1 MTITTVNEV
10 KRMHGT
16 NADRLAFAGY
26 ASVAVIFYETDTN
39 SEYEWNGA
47 EWILKS
53 INGAVCVTQS
63 TLTAGERVTADVIAV
78 EQQFEYETVAAS
90 QTTQALGA
98 VGAIGDFL
106 HSIIITAS
114 TGTITIFDGAT
125 AVVVIPA
132 GALGVWPINLVSVVG
147 AWNITTA
154 AATSCTA
161 VGRFS

>member
-1 MTITTVNEV
+1 MAIEV
-10 KRMHGT
+10 I
-16 NADRLAFAGY
+16 D
-26 ASVAVIFYETDTN
+26 
-39 SEYEWNGA
+39 GA
-47 EWILKS
+47 
-53 INGAVCVTQS
+53 ACVTQS
-63 TLTAGERVTADVIAV
+63 TLTAGERVNADVIAV

-125 AVVVIPA
+125 SVAVIPA
-132 GALGVWPINLVSVVG
+132 GALGVWTINLVSVVG